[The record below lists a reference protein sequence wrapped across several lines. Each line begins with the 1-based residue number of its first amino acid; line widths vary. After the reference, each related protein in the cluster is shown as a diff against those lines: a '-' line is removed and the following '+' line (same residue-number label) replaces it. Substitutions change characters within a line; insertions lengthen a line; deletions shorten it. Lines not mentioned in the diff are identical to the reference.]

1 VKGENMSDILPYS
14 IAVEK
19 QEMIVRFHTD
29 MIDQDM
35 LSKFLDY
42 IVFESIRKR
51 KMEQQHAQGYAQ
63 HPVEKGEFDIWENE
77 QSWGEV

>member
-1 VKGENMSDILPYS
+1 MPNISPYS

-19 QEMIVRFHTD
+19 QEVIVRFHKD

-51 KMEQQHAQGYAQ
+51 SQLTEQQSSDFA
-63 HPVEKGEFDIWENE
+63 D
-77 QSWGEV
+77 EVDRSVWDQIRHKFIEG